1 MVHVDIEELLQ
12 IETQG
17 WQSLCDG
24 SGARVYGDLM
34 TETGVMILA
43 NGSVMTR
50 DQVIEA
56 LAAAPVWDDYRIE
69 EPRLIQIGADA
80 AVLVYRG
87 VASRT
92 GDAEPFEAMMAS
104 TYVRTADGVRL
115 AVYQQT
121 TTQH

>member
-1 MVHVDIEELLQ
+1 MDIEELLQ
-12 IETQG
+12 IEIHG

-24 SGARVYGDLM
+24 SGAQVYGDLM
-34 TETGVMILA
+34 TADGVMILA

-50 DQVIEA
+50 HQVVEA

-92 GDAEPFEAMMAS
+92 ADAEPFEAMMAS
-104 TYVRTADGVRL
+104 TYLRTAHGVRL

-121 TTQH
+121 STQH